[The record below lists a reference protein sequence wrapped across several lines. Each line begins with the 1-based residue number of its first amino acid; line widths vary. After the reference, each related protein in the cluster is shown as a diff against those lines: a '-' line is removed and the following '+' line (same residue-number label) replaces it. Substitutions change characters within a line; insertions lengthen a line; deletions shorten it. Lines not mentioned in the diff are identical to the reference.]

1 MIIFIFGEL
10 IQCILKEN
18 NLEISKF
25 DKEVKPIKTD
35 HYIFYSKRKSLDDLG
50 EPPLKLSK
58 LR

>member
-1 MIIFIFGEL
+1 MYF
-10 IQCILKEN
+10 KRN

-50 EPPLKLSK
+50 KPPLKLSK